1 MKPAVF
7 LTHFAETFDLHREK
21 RKTATSR
28 EVGTGLSDRCINSR
42 RRRDHLVVV
51 ESCSDFSRRCSRGL
65 AVSLPLPTRIVMAL
79 SNLIGS
85 WFGFL
90 FLVAI
95 IKLGFRSEG
104 MVWNPAEDSR

>member
-1 MKPAVF
+1 
-7 LTHFAETFDLHREK
+7 
-21 RKTATSR
+21 
-28 EVGTGLSDRCINSR
+28 
-42 RRRDHLVVV
+42 
-51 ESCSDFSRRCSRGL
+51 
-65 AVSLPLPTRIVMAL
+65 MAL